1 MPLSPSRAAQTYD
14 QHVIAGRAI
23 ESTLADKKR
32 RVKSNAG
39 PIEYDHR
46 SRLSRF
52 DEEEDAVDEE
62 EDREMRRELELGLGL
77 GGASLNVTQPKQWS
91 FS

>member
-1 MPLSPSRAAQTYD
+1 
-14 QHVIAGRAI
+14 
-23 ESTLADKKR
+23 
-32 RVKSNAG
+32 VKSNAG

-77 GGASLNVTQPKQWS
+77 GGASLNVT
-91 FS
+91 